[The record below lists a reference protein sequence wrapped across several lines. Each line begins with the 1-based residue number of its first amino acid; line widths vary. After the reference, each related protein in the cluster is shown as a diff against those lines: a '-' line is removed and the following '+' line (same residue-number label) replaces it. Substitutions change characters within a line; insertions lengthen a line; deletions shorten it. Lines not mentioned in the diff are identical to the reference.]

1 MLEAQAFEEV
11 LIDDIGA
18 GGDDGV
24 DHSVAEQVDED
35 FFQPGGDE
43 RAGQAEDDA
52 AVFVFEHA
60 VVDVGRPGEVARGE
74 GHVLHGFDEGD
85 DVVPG
90 DVDVLDVFLKIVFRV
105 GNNSFLPKIF
115 VVKFFNL
122 QGGRRKTLP
131 YNKKPKTPPPPA
143 TK

>member
-85 DVVPG
+85 DVGPG
-90 DVDVLDVFLKIVFRV
+90 DVDVLDGVFQIVFTV
-105 GNNSFLPKIF
+105 GHDSFLSEIF
-115 VVKFFNL
+115 VVQVFNL
-122 QGGRRKTLP
+122 QRGRLESLP
-131 YNKKPKTPPPPA
+131 YNHKRKSHLTPA
-143 TK
+143 TE